1 MTLDSVI
8 SRRLFG
14 IFLLGFILFDYP
26 ILSIFNVETFLFGI
40 PLLYLYMLIVWLLL
54 ILLIVFVTRVT
65 RYRDALPSSPSLE
78 FKRFRH

>member
-78 FKRFRH
+78 FKMFRH